1 MLIRIKSANYWD
13 LPIMT
18 ITQHSKQV
26 IISKYGVTV
35 KEPDEYI
42 LNELN
47 NNGIAYVILEKEKV
61 VR

>member
-1 MLIRIKSANYWD
+1 
-13 LPIMT
+13 MT